1 MKELNKNTNKFNVIS
16 IDKIEAPEGMS
27 GEDWYHYTIGEGS
40 SKIEGL
46 RPGSLK
52 MVTDHVN
59 EYCHELN
66 DRIGRGGSTYSPRA
80 KQNTNK

>member
-1 MKELNKNTNKFNVIS
+1 MKATNKNRNNFNVIS
-16 IDKIEAPEGMS
+16 IDKIDAPEGMT
-27 GEDWYHYTIGEGS
+27 GDDWYHYTIGEGN

-52 MVTDHVN
+52 KVTEHVN
-59 EYCHELN
+59 EYCAELN

-80 KQNTNK
+80 KQNKQ